1 MKLTAYRV
9 APEVLKIVPA
19 PADRQWMDSTDR
31 GWANRCLPLRVANQ
45 AGWLVLNDSDFV
57 VIWNGAKTADG
68 LEIRFLDGRPNNVVR
83 SHFGYGIVTWQIP
96 YLFRTPAGWNL
107 LARGPANWFKD
118 GACPMDGLIETDWSV
133 ASFTMN
139 WKITRPYC
147 RVRFHQDE
155 PICMLVPQRR
165 GDLETFEPEIRK
177 ITSEPE
183 LQRGYEEWAKSRLQF
198 RQEKKQ
204 GEDPFVWQPHYTRGT
219 SPSGAEAT
227 EHQVKL
233 QVRAFADAEN
243 ALAGTRHPDPG
254 PWAARYDVPP
264 DPAKPVSSWDILRSM
279 WRTVRSRSTPQAR
292 ASRHA

>member
-19 PADRQWMDSTDR
+19 PADRSWMDATDR

-45 AGWLVLNDSDFV
+45 CGWMVLNDCDFEAL
-57 VIWNGAKTADG
+57 WNGSKTADG
-68 LEIRFLDGRPNNVVR
+68 VEIRFQGPRSNVVR

-96 YLFRTPAGWNL
+96 YLFRTPPGWNL

-118 GACPMDGLIETDWSV
+118 GAAAMDGLIETDWTV

-139 WKITRPYC
+139 WKITRPHC
-147 RVRFHQDE
+147 RIRFHKDE

-165 GDLETFEPEIRK
+165 AELEAFEPEIRK

-183 LQRGYEEWAKSRLQF
+183 LQHGYEEWAKSRLSF
-198 RQEKKQ
+198 REEKKKA
-204 GEDPFVWQPHYTRGT
+204 ENPFVWQPDYTRGT
-219 SPSGAEAT
+219 SPSGVNAP

-233 QVRAFADAEN
+233 KLNSFADPEN
-243 ALAGTRHPDPG
+243 ALAGTGQSDP
-254 PWAARYDVPP
+254 
-264 DPAKPVSSWDILRSM
+264 SSW
-279 WRTVRSRSTPQAR
+279 TVRSEVDLGPAKEAGHWDIVRGIWRTLGSQR
-292 ASRHA
+292 AHRPGAGKNA